1 MRILEPRSGF
11 LACLGI
17 IMVLAACDNTDPAE
31 RAAGADLDVQFTL
44 APGELKLWP
53 GDTARISAPLTG
65 GNGKQL
71 NPRSLRWVSTST
83 ASATVNA
90 DGLVTGVAPGRALI
104 VASSGKNSDTTQV
117 TVVEGTRLIIS
128 PAAPVLNWIGA
139 AARMTAALKDADG
152 RTTGTAVRWKSL
164 DPGVIQIDS
173 MGNVKARAVGS
184 ALIVATAVCCGQ
196 ADTTQARVQQVAA
209 SVEVQ
214 PGSAT
219 MQAGATL
226 QLLGAVRDSGSVLVS
241 GATLTWRSDDDR
253 IAAVSATGQITA
265 VSPGTVAVRGT
276 SGTQSG
282 VTQLTVAPAASSAAG
297 EIPLALHRLD
307 GRSGIV
313 RVSNGILL
321 APGQLRPEQVGS
333 VSVSVGG
340 AEVSAYVEPLDGR
353 HRDGSV
359 VSVLIQF
366 DADPAVQRNA
376 ALRIGTPPA
385 RTRLAKRTI
394 DFRPG
399 ATLSNV
405 SQSGFP
411 AAVAVPPVQHMVA
424 AFQLFG
430 PTVSVADARA
440 MGGAFRTFEDD
451 FAYWGGAKCDD
462 FQAYLDAGA
471 ARDRIMGSNYYD
483 RGYHTMAWFARSG
496 DVKWLRCGAMYTFAY
511 RFHYYEHNNYAISQE
526 RLWLSEGLAL
536 HYWLTGDPESRNAVL
551 RLADHAWGGGSS
563 WNVTRLRQCN
573 YKGEARPVAR
583 ALSAMTWAYRLGAE
597 EYLHA
602 TRNYTDLIAKG
613 GTEGNQWGT
622 DPADHRFG
630 AWLYRH
636 PDFPTGAGC
645 SVEYVS
651 NFMNAMILDALI
663 TVYDHVHADSRIPGI
678 VGRNLDYLRKTQ
690 WRGVEGNGLQL
701 ANGEPSPSFNYYDVS
716 LVGSGGPSAT
726 VDLNGFYVHV
736 FAWYARNFGGAH
748 YANIA
753 EQTFVTLSKNPKDGR
768 SGPWLRVRGSDKQ
781 MNETYQK
788 AWQYPAL
795 AR

>member
-53 GDTARISAPLTG
+53 GDTARINAPLTG

-71 NPRSLRWVSTST
+71 NPRSLRWVSSSPT
-83 ASATVNA
+83 SATVNA
-90 DGLVTGVAPGRALI
+90 DGMVTGIAPGRALI
-104 VASSGKNSDTTQV
+104 VASSGKISDTTHV

-139 AARMTAALKDADG
+139 SERMTATLHEPDG
-152 RTTGTAVRWKSL
+152 RTSGTAVRWRSL
-164 DPGVIQIDS
+164 DPGVIEIDS
-173 MGNVKARAVGS
+173 MGNAKARATGS
-184 ALIVATAVCCGQ
+184 SLIVATAISSGQ
-196 ADTTQARVQQVAA
+196 ADTTQAHVQQVVA
-209 SVEVQ
+209 SVHVE
-214 PGSAT
+214 PASAT
-219 MQAGATL
+219 VTAGGTL
-226 QLLGAVRDSGSVLVS
+226 QLLGAARDSGSALVG
-241 GATLTWRSDDDR
+241 GASLTWRSDDAR
-253 IAAVSATGQITA
+253 IATVSETGTVKA
-265 VSPGTVAVRGT
+265 LAAGTVAIRAT
-276 SGTQSG
+276 SGTQGG
-282 VTQLTVAPAASSAAG
+282 VMHLSVTPATAVTAG
-297 EIPLALHRLD
+297 ELPLTLHRLA
-307 GRSGIV
+307 GGTGSV

-321 APGQLRPEQVGS
+321 TPGQLRPEQVGA
-333 VSVSVGG
+333 VSVTVGG
-340 AEVSAYVEPLDGR
+340 SEVSAYVEALEGR

-359 VSVLIQF
+359 VSVLVQF

-376 ALRIGTPPA
+376 ALRIGTAPTRP
-385 RTRLAKRTI
+385 RLAKRTV

-405 SQSGFP
+405 TQHGYP
-411 AAVAVPPVQHMVA
+411 AAVAVPSVDHMVA
-424 AFQLFG
+424 AFQIFG

-440 MGGAFRTFEDD
+440 MGGAFNAFEDD

-462 FQAYLDAGA
+462 FQAYLNEGS

-511 RFHYYEHNNYAISQE
+511 RFHYYEANNYAISQE

-536 HYWLTGDPESRNAVL
+536 HYWLTGDPESRNAVMQ
-551 RLADHAWGGGSS
+551 LADRAWGNGSS

-602 TRNYTDLIAKG
+602 TRSYTDLIARG

-622 DPADHRFG
+622 DPANYRYG
-630 AWLYRH
+630 AWIYQH
-636 PDFPTGAGC
+636 PDYPTGAGC

-663 TVYDHVHADSRIPGI
+663 TVYEHVHADSRIPGI

-701 ANGEPSPSFNYYDVS
+701 TNGEPSPSFNYYDVS
-716 LVGSGGPSAT
+716 LAGSGGPNAT

-736 FAWYARNFGGAH
+736 FAWYARHFGGAP

-753 EQTFVTLSKNPKDGR
+753 EQAFVTLSKNPKDGK
-768 SGPWLRVRGSDKQ
+768 SGPWIRVRGSDKQ

-795 AR
+795 VR